1 MPGPGSRSPPKCG
14 SWNFVDRAKSLQ
26 EIRISTASQFTILAK
41 DLTDS
46 GWLQLLDLA
55 SLVRARQDTSRS
67 YAAVKDDRLYLRH
80 MLECCHCI
88 TRLVGPGR
96 EKFMASEQLQHAV
109 IRNVEVTG
117 EAACRHF
124 DWKGIRGMR
133 DVLIHDYIGVDL
145 DEAGTRTPGGTGA
158 FSVR

>member
-1 MPGPGSRSPPKCG
+1 MPGPGIRSPPKSG
-14 SWNFVDRAKSLQ
+14 SWNSVDRAKSFK
-26 EIRISTASQFTILAK
+26 EIRISTASQFFILTK

-55 SLVRARQDTSRS
+55 SLVRARRDTSRS
-67 YAAVKDDRLYLRH
+67 FAAVKDDRFYLHH
-80 MLECCHCI
+80 MLECCHRI
-88 TRLVGPGR
+88 TRLIGPGR

-109 IRNVEVTG
+109 SRNVEVTG
-117 EAACRHF
+117 VAACRHF
-124 DWKGIRGMR
+124 DLEGMR

-145 DEAGTRTPGGTGA
+145 DEADTRTPGGTAA